1 MEVAG
6 FLHGGA
12 PVIKKYQVAQTVS
25 TVGIPL
31 LASTA
36 DEAGLDAPTTTNA
49 ADMAGLNLDTA
60 TYVTAQQTDGTTAER
75 TVSCVINPD
84 VILKILLSGATTS
97 NTALTTYAVTTATT
111 DGLDVASTNF
121 GTASMDSGTVWFFDG
136 ANSGQKRKIT
146 TWTNS
151 TTADPT
157 VAFENDHQVG
167 DLAMVAPV
175 WPMEIDCATITLSAT
190 FEQMDASVAVSTGA
204 AEFICIETVL
214 GDKASEGTTKSYILA
229 VPSDHFLNKLS

>member
-12 PVIKKYQVAQTVS
+12 PVIKKYQIAQTVS

-31 LASTA
+31 LASTGA
-36 DEAGLDAPTTTNA
+36 EAGLDEPSTTNA
-49 ADMAGLNLDTA
+49 ADMAGLNIDTA
-60 TYVTAQQTDGTTAER
+60 TYVTAQQSSLDAER
-75 TVSCVINPD
+75 TVACVINPD
-84 VILKILLSGATTS
+84 VILKILLSGGGTS
-97 NTALTTYAVTTATT
+97 NTALSTYAVTTATT

-121 GTASMDSGTVWFFDG
+121 GSNDMAAGSVWFFDG
-136 ANSGQKRKIT
+136 ANARQKRKIT
-146 TWTNS
+146 SWTNA

-175 WPMEIDCATITLSAT
+175 WTMEIDTATITLTAT
-190 FEQMDASVAVSTGA
+190 FEQMDASVAISTAA

-214 GDKASEGTTKSYILA
+214 EDKAHEGTTKSYILA